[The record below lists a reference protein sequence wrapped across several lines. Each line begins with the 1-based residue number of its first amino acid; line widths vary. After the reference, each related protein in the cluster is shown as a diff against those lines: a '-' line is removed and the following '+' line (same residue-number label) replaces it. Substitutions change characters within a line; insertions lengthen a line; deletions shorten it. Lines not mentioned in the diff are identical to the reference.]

1 MARIIR
7 NKRYKQVI
15 QEMRRNTQRLVDETA
30 NAVRN
35 EAIRLV
41 SQRDSQVEGPS
52 LPGQPPGTDSS
63 HLRNNINISNVNAP
77 LTRDV
82 ESGADYSAYLEFGTR
97 DMAARPFMQ
106 PAADEGR
113 RFIRR
118 NARGTLKTK
127 VRRAR

>member
-7 NKRYKQVI
+7 NKRYRQVI
-15 QEMRRNTQRLVDETA
+15 QEMRANAQRLVDETA

-35 EAIRLV
+35 EAVDLV
-41 SQRDSQVEGPS
+41 SRRDTQVSGPS
-52 LPGQPPGTDSS
+52 EPGQPPATDSS
-63 HLRNNINISNVNAP
+63 HLRNNINVSNVNAP

-82 ESGADYSAYLEFGTR
+82 ESGADYSAALEYGTQHI
-97 DMAARPFMQ
+97 APRPFMQ
-106 PAADEGR
+106 PAAEEGR

-118 NARGTLKTK
+118 NARRTLKTK